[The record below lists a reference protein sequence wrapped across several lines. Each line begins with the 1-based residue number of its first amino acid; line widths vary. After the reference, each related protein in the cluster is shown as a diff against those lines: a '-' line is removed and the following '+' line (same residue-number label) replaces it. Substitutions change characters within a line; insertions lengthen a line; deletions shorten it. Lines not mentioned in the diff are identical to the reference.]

1 MDNMTKEMTIVLI
14 IGALLISSFSISNI
28 VPAVSINKIDNFNI
42 TDSTNHYTPY
52 EEIKIS
58 ELEPGDIAF
67 KHPDIFPNRFPTIID
82 HCLLYVKYNE
92 PTDRYVFIEAYIQG
106 SSVQYRN
113 ETEENIA
120 GEMWGPFVRVKNANS
135 TQKQNAINFA
145 KRQLGKKF
153 QGEFFGISADKNYN
167 PNDVDNDAFAN
178 EWYCSELVWAAYYN
192 CNNSFPEEEPKGGYT
207 YGEGI
212 EIDRNGWK
220 KNILGHTMVW
230 PREIANNIRC
240 VKKLYLKNTQSITF
254 NKKFIKTISLFF

>member
-113 ETEENIA
+113 ETEENIT
-120 GEMWGPFVRVKNANS
+120 GEMWVPFARVITANS
-135 TQKQNAINFA
+135 TQKQNAINFT
-145 KRQLGKKF
+145 KKQLGKKF
-153 QGEFFGISADKNYN
+153 QGEFLGIFADKNYN
-167 PNDVDNDAFAN
+167 PNDVDNDALAN